1 MADEDRPATRT
12 DGLLKRAW
20 RNFVT
25 SGLPGDESSPLI
37 RRVKFLNLYVLITT
51 VVCLGF
57 GPVNLVQGRLA
68 PGAGEVAIGVLG
80 IGMLAFLR
88 WSARVESAQVG
99 TLALA
104 WLLMVVLL
112 FTGGIDGTGIY
123 WWYCL
128 PPGAFFLLGRRRGWW
143 LVLASLAVFA
153 VDMALVGTGRI
164 DGPYTLT
171 QLRQFAISYIVLS
184 FVMAFYESVR
194 DDSAQLI
201 ERQSREALE
210 TNALLSLEVAERR
223 KYQADLEA
231 ARQAADRANAA
242 KSEFLSR
249 MSHELR
255 TPMNSILGFS
265 QLLEM
270 DTREPLTP
278 TQRENVNQILAS
290 GRHLLTLINEVLD
303 LSRIE
308 AGRIPLE
315 LQPVALSGLV
325 GECLA
330 VVRPLADQ
338 RGIFLRDETGQASGL
353 TAVADPGRLK
363 QVLLN
368 LLSNA
373 IKYNKPDGLVL
384 VQSASEGG
392 TVLLSVTDSG
402 VGVPG
407 DKQNL
412 VFEPFQR
419 LAAEHTGVEGTGIGL
434 AIAKKL
440 VGMMSGTIAMKS
452 TPGLGSCFTV
462 RLPAAEGSAAGD
474 APQASRA
481 AASVPEGAGSVL
493 YIEDEPSNLTLVR
506 HVLGRRPGVALLA
519 ADRGSE
525 GLQLARA
532 NKPDLVLLDVHLPDM
547 EGREIFARLR
557 EDPETRDIPVVIVSA
572 SAKPEDIQKLKE
584 AGVDGHLTKPLNVQ
598 EFLTTLDGYLGHS
611 VRGARPESQG
621 GPA

>member
-1 MADEDRPATRT
+1 MADDDRPATKT
-12 DGLLKRAW
+12 DGLLRRAW

-37 RRVKFLNLYVLITT
+37 RRIRFLNLYVLITT
-51 VVCLGF
+51 IVCLSF
-57 GPVNLVQGRLA
+57 GPVNLTQGRVV
-68 PGAGEVAIGVLG
+68 PGVAEVAIGVLG
-80 IGMLAFLR
+80 VCMMAFMR
-88 WSARVESAQVG
+88 WSKRVEVAQIG
-99 TLALA
+99 TLSLA

-112 FTGGIDGTGIY
+112 FTGGIEKTGIF

-143 LVLASLAVFA
+143 LVLASLVVFSA
-153 VDMALVGTGRI
+153 DMALIGTGRLE
-164 DGPYTLT
+164 GPYTLT
-171 QLRQFAISYIVLS
+171 QLRQFLISYIVLS
-184 FVMAFYESVR
+184 FIMAFYESVR

-201 ERQSREALE
+201 ERQSREVLE
-210 TNALLSLEVAERR
+210 TNALLSLEVGERR
-223 KYQADLEA
+223 RYQADLEA
-231 ARQAADRANAA
+231 ARQAADQANAA

-270 DTREPLTP
+270 DAREPLTP

-325 GECLA
+325 AECLA
-330 VVRPLADQ
+330 VVRPLAEQ
-338 RGIFLRDETGQASGL
+338 RGVFLRDETGQAPGL
-353 TAVADPGRLK
+353 KAVADPGRLK

-384 VQSASEGG
+384 VQGAAEGG
-392 TVLLSVTDSG
+392 VVLLSVTDSG
-402 VGVPG
+402 VGIPG

-440 VGMMSGTIAMKS
+440 VGMMSGTIEMKS

-462 RLPAAEGSAAGD
+462 RLPAAAESAVEALPQAPAAAAG
-474 APQASRA
+474 A
-481 AASVPEGAGSVL
+481 AEGAGSVL
-493 YIEDEPSNLTLVR
+493 YVEDEPSNLTLVR

-532 NKPDLVLLDVHLPDM
+532 HKPDLILLDVHLPDM
-547 EGREIFARLR
+547 EGHEIFARLR

-572 SAKPEDIQKLKE
+572 SAMPDDIQKLRE
-584 AGVDGHLTKPLNVQ
+584 AGVDGYLTKPLNVQ
-598 EFLTTLDGYLGHS
+598 EFLTTLDGFLGRTA
-611 VRGARPESQG
+611 RGERPESQG